1 MELGLSDR
9 EAAQMRAMKPL
20 IGKRVKISL
29 SLSFFLIAA
38 YAAYGFLLT
47 GDGAYAGTKVWG
59 QMTLVFLVSVIM
71 VVLGVVVSGIYTW
84 WCRHHLDPHVESIK
98 QGDCD
103 E

>member
-9 EAAQMRAMKPL
+9 EKVQMRAMKPL
-20 IGKRVKISL
+20 IGKRVKISVSL
-29 SLSFFLIAA
+29 SLFLIVA

-47 GDGAYAGTKVWG
+47 GDGVYAGTKVWG

-71 VVLGVVVSGIYTW
+71 VILGVAVSGLYTW
-84 WCRHHLDPHVESIK
+84 WCRHHLDPHVENIK
-98 QGDCD
+98 QGGRD

>member
-1 MELGLSDR
+1 MDLGLSDR
-9 EAAQMRAMKPL
+9 EAAQLKAMKPL
-20 IGKRVKISL
+20 IAKRVKISL
-29 SLSFFLIAA
+29 SLSLFLVAA

-71 VVLGVVVSGIYTW
+71 VVLGVAVSGIYTW
-84 WCRHHLDPHVESIK
+84 WCRHHLDPLVEGIK
-98 QGDCD
+98 QGDED

>member
-1 MELGLSDR
+1 MDLGLSEK
-9 EAAQMRAMKPL
+9 EAVQLRAMKPL

-29 SLSFFLIAA
+29 SLSLFLIAA
-38 YAAYGFLLT
+38 YAVYGFLLT

-71 VVLGVVVSGIYTW
+71 VILGVTVSGIYTW
-84 WCRHHLDPHVESIK
+84 WCRHHLDSLVISI
-98 QGDCD
+98 QEGGGD